1 MTTLQEEIESTDEAF
16 VSALTPKSLD
26 SVELKPYSLM
36 RQVVAIELTGVG
48 STALQ
53 EAIFIIWVC
62 TLEPAAAIATISSK
76 ESKTQAQ
83 LDAFAWA
90 EQHGV
95 TIMNAGP
102 ILTIYRRLMGEL
114 KVSSKVRS
122 ADEEPLPKNDGALPG

>member
-1 MTTLQEEIESTDEAF
+1 MNELTEEISSTDEAF
-16 VSALTPKSLD
+16 LSAMTPKTLD
-26 SVELKPYSLM
+26 GVNLHAYSLM
-36 RQVVAIELTGVG
+36 RQVVAIELTGAG

-53 EAIFIIWVC
+53 EAIFIVWVC
-62 TLEPAAAIATISSK
+62 TLDPAAALQTLGSK

-95 TIMNAGP
+95 TIINAGP

-114 KVSSKVRS
+114 KVSSKVRT